1 MADYIRRL
9 RIQNEDG
16 STFDKQID
24 YNALANLPSALP
36 ANGGTSTKAFQD
48 GNGNVITET
57 YATKKELTNI
67 DLTEYATKTYVDTE
81 IAELAETAPEMLET
95 LKELSTQIEENE
107 SSYDALLEIINNKAD
122 ITYVDNLFNSIING
136 EEVYY

>member
-81 IAELAETAPEMLET
+81 IAELAETV
-95 LKELSTQIEENE
+95 
-107 SSYDALLEIINNKAD
+107 NNKAD